1 MSLLHALAKLA
12 PELPYKFKTV
22 HVNHRL
28 RGNESD
34 ADEQLVAKV
43 SARYGFPVL
52 GVRLMARGPKT
63 GVEEWA
69 REQRYTAFAQI
80 ARMQNAPVV
89 LTAHTQDDQTETVL
103 MHMLRGAGTGGLGGM
118 PDWRK
123 LDSGLVIG
131 RPLLNVSKKEI
142 LAYLRRFKIPARIDR
157 TNLDEKRVRN
167 WLRHRVVP
175 LFEKRFPEFSK
186 RLASLASL
194 VREDGLFWDRYIA
207 DVQARLF
214 RPYRGGWLLDLP
226 GLLRYSTAVQRRVLR
241 RAAGSNLLSYD
252 GVENWRRWMTSP
264 PTSGRI
270 WQLRKGWVVERLSKS
285 KGSPT
290 ASLFWLGRHK
300 RKRSP

>member
-1 MSLLHALAKLA
+1 MSLLHALSRLTS
-12 PELPYKFKTV
+12 ELPIKFNVV

-28 RGNESD
+28 RGKESD
-34 ADEQLVAKV
+34 LDEKFVADAC
-43 SARYGFPVL
+43 ARYNFPFL

-69 REQRYTAFAQI
+69 REQRYAAFAKI

-89 LTAHTQDDQTETVL
+89 LTAHTQDDQAETVL
-103 MHMLRGAGTGGLGGM
+103 MHLLRGAGTRGLGGM
-118 PDWRK
+118 PDWRT
-123 LDSGLVIG
+123 LDSGLIVG
-131 RPLLNVSKKEI
+131 RPFLAVSKKEI
-142 LAYLRRFKIPARIDR
+142 LAYLRRFKIAVRTDR
-157 TNLDEKRVRN
+157 TNRDQKRVRN

-186 RLASLASL
+186 RLASMASL
-194 VREDGLFWDRYIA
+194 VREEGVFWDRYIA
-207 DVQARLF
+207 DVQSRVF
-214 RPYRGGWLLDLP
+214 RPYQKGWLLDLP

-241 RAAGSNLLSYD
+241 RAAGSNLLSFD

-290 ASLFWLGRHK
+290 TSLFWLGRHK
-300 RKRSP
+300 RKRSS